1 MHKSIQISGHFC
13 GHSGN
18 SSLKSPMLGRA
29 TDANGLQAT
38 DAMTTEVIDKSVI
51 WGQITFVNISYMKK
65 YDHYIFML
73 FSVHLYI

>member
-1 MHKSIQISGHFC
+1 
-13 GHSGN
+13 
-18 SSLKSPMLGRA
+18 MLGRA